1 MRPLQR
7 SDTWV
12 FSNFAKVTRPSS
24 LFRWLLDEGFVAVA
38 ERADILGRCRE
49 VDKSAVHAILYTD
62 ITKRHR

>member
-1 MRPLQR
+1 M
-7 SDTWV
+7 
-12 FSNFAKVTRPSS
+12 
-24 LFRWLLDEGFVAVA
+24 LDEGFVAVA